1 MQKEHLTSVL
11 ATAAKPRSFI
21 SDALVKLAATIA
33 VDEVI
38 QLAQEASHY
47 NDFKRALRLSAI
59 MSCPDPTEHE
69 AVLKC
74 CVIPLEKGI
83 ISVEVKRELLQAVPT
98 WSRAES
104 A

>member
-1 MQKEHLTSVL
+1 MQKAHLISVL

-21 SDALVKLAATIA
+21 SDALVRLAATII

-38 QLAQEASHY
+38 QLAQEASNY
-47 NDFKRALRLSAI
+47 NNFKRALRLSAI

-69 AVLKC
+69 EVLKC

-83 ISVEVKRELLQAVPT
+83 ISVEVKGELLQALATP
-98 WSRAES
+98 WLAES